1 MTKPEIR
8 WTTLLHP
15 KPIVITPELQKAFDK
30 GIAKHKEIQSK
41 YPNYTAE
48 YANVYKTKGLPFD
61 IIFHIDMVDWQ
72 SGTVYEIKPIGWWLD
87 NMEYCR
93 QQVSGY
99 MHFLGAKKG
108 MFMIYNGSLVHE
120 IKVIPIS
127 WNELKRI
134 ALSNWSLTGCREA
147 KVVNGE

>member
-15 KPIVITPELQKAFDK
+15 KPIIITPELQKAFDR

-72 SGTVYEIKPIGWWLD
+72 SGTVYEIKPFVWWLD
-87 NMEYCR
+87 NTLYCN
-93 QQVSGY
+93 QQVNGY
-99 MHFLGAKKG
+99 MHFIGAKKG
-108 MFMIYNGSLVHE
+108 MFLLYNGSLVHE
-120 IKVIPIS
+120 INITPMRWEYLRKIALENWKVI
-127 WNELKRI
+127 
-134 ALSNWSLTGCREA
+134 
-147 KVVNGE
+147 NGE

>member
-15 KPIVITPELQKAFDK
+15 KQEIAPPWIQKAYER
-30 GIAKHKEIQSK
+30 GEAKHKEIQK
-41 YPNYTAE
+41 QYPTFTAE

-72 SGTVYEIKPIGWWLD
+72 SGTVYEIKPIAWWLD
-87 NMEYCR
+87 NMDYCR

-108 MFMIYNGSLVHE
+108 MFLIYNGSLVHE
-120 IKVIPIS
+120 INVIPIS
-127 WNELKRI
+127 WNELKHI
-134 ALSNWSLTGCREA
+134 VLENWKLI
-147 KVVNGE
+147 